1 MEPLEVFKV
10 VSPVPSEAAVYRDIT
25 ADVIS
30 DLRLASVIGR
40 IWVHIYPVKALYIMT
55 AMLRDVEV
63 PVRVS
68 DMAGTDTYFDDG
80 EDYVRITIEREKY
93 MPELTRFLW
102 DRYTPANV
110 GQADRWTVLV
120 RTSDPGKEAEL
131 IRNQIIANPAA
142 NMHAD
147 MVEFAVRAV
156 PEGFRVRYHTY
167 KDNEFMFIS
176 SEDMLEPRWLAFA
189 EKLMADLRIAP
200 KDETAATTAMAG
212 GAGGNEKRG
221 AVNPKDSGGA
231 DGQKDQKAKKDIMK
245 RGTMNLWEGL

>member
-55 AMLRDVEV
+55 AMLRNVEV

-68 DMAGTDTYFDDG
+68 DMADTDTYFDDG
-80 EDYVRITIEREKY
+80 NNYVRITIEREKY

-102 DRYTPANV
+102 NRYTPANV
-110 GQADRWTVLV
+110 LQADRWTILV
-120 RTSDPGKEAEL
+120 RTSDPIKEAEVVQH
-131 IRNQIIANPAA
+131 QIIANPAS

-167 KDNEFMFIS
+167 RNNEFMFIS
-176 SEDMLEPRWLAFA
+176 SEDVIEPRWLAFA
-189 EKLMADLRIAP
+189 EKLMTDLRSVE
-200 KDETAATTAMAG
+200 KDEKDLTADG
-212 GAGGNEKRG
+212 KEKRG
-221 AVNPKDSGGA
+221 AENRNDPKAAEKDPKDPKS
-231 DGQKDQKAKKDIMK
+231 KKDIMK